1 MAKAKSAKRRSVRE
15 FRELLHRRHG
25 SDAAIDQ
32 ASAERAELLFNL
44 TRTVNR
50 LSLDFENLHR
60 RNGLSWSGFRILNV
74 IWVVED
80 VEVSEI
86 ARLSGSSRAS
96 TWSALNTLE
105 RNGLV
110 QRTRDSEDRRMVRA
124 RLTESGLQVLQVAMQ
139 AQAVREAQWFALLS
153 QKDHRTLTE
162 LLARLAD
169 QPSPPSQDHENTEQ
183 SV

>member
-1 MAKAKSAKRRSVRE
+1 MKSAKRRSIRD
-15 FRELLHRRHG
+15 FRESLRRRHG
-25 SDAAIDQ
+25 AEGGIDQ

-50 LSLDFENLHR
+50 LSLDFEQLHR
-60 RNGLSWSGFRILNV
+60 RNGLSWSGFRIMNV

-86 ARLSGSSRAS
+86 ARLSGASRAS

-110 QRTRDSEDRRMVRA
+110 QRSRDAEDRRMVRA
-124 RLTESGLQVLQVAMQ
+124 TLTASGVQVLEAAVQ
-139 AQAVREAQWFALLS
+139 AQAEREAQWFSVLDQQDQRIL
-153 QKDHRTLTE
+153 KE

-169 QPSPPSQDHENTEQ
+169 QASPAPRSDNQDTA
-183 SV
+183 SS

>member
-1 MAKAKSAKRRSVRE
+1 MATTKRTQRRSVRE
-15 FRELLHRRHG
+15 FRQLLRRKH
-25 SDAAIDQ
+25 SDEAGIGL

-60 RNGLSWSGFRILNV
+60 RNGLSWSGFRIMNV
-74 IWVVED
+74 IWVVDD

-86 ARLSGSSRAS
+86 ARLSGASRAS

-110 QRTRDSEDRRMVRA
+110 RRSRDSEDRRMVRA
-124 RLTESGLQVLQVAMQ
+124 SLTNLGVEVLRGAMN
-139 AQAVREAQWFALLS
+139 AQAEREAQWFALLER
-153 QKDHRTLTE
+153 QDQRTLKD
-162 LLARLAD
+162 LLARIAD
-169 QPSPPSQDHENTEQ
+169 QPSPAPPHT
-183 SV
+183 